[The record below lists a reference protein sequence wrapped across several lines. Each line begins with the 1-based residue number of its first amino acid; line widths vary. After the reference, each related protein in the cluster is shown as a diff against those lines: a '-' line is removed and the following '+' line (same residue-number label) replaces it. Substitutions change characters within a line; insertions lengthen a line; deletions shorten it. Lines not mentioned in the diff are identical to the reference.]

1 MYWSYTRGRVL
12 TLERLD
18 GIQLAD
24 IDPDSITMA
33 ERGQLAEV
41 VAEAWMTMVFR
52 HGFFHGDPHPAN
64 VLVMPEGDGIGLVDF
79 GAIGKLTDDDMSR
92 LTRLFLDA
100 VNENIDALP
109 RRLRDLGVRYPRERE
124 DEFVEELREL
134 FYRYYG
140 ASLVEIDPLQVIR
153 EAFGSSTRSTSSC
166 RRGSCCSTAWSR
178 HWLRRGRAHPDFNV
192 FEIARLYARELMLR
206 RFAPNRLATDAR
218 REAWQL
224 AGIVREMP
232 YQVHDLA
239 EELRDGQMEAWVQAQ
254 GPRRPARQARHPHQP
269 ARPLDRCHRRLAR
282 LVHPGRVRQGRA
294 GVPGGQHV
302 GVIGFAGAAALGI
315 WLFVGILRSGRV

>member
-1 MYWSYTRGRVL
+1 MPRVYWSYTRGRVL

-64 VLVMPEGDGIGLVDF
+64 VLVMPEGDEIGLVDF

-109 RRLRDLGVRYPRERE
+109 RRLRDLGVRYLRERE
-124 DEFVEELREL
+124 DEFVGGAARALQSLLRGE
-134 FYRYYG
+134 
-140 ASLVEIDPLQVIR
+140 S
-153 EAFGSSTRSTSSC
+153 
-166 RRGSCCSTAWSR
+166 
-178 HWLRRGRAHPDFNV
+178 GRD
-192 FEIARLYARELMLR
+192 
-206 RFAPNRLATDAR
+206 
-218 REAWQL
+218 
-224 AGIVREMP
+224 
-232 YQVHDLA
+232 
-239 EELRDGQMEAWVQAQ
+239 
-254 GPRRPARQARHPHQP
+254 RPA
-269 ARPLDRCHRRLAR
+269 
-282 LVHPGRVRQGRA
+282 
-294 GVPGGQHV
+294 
-302 GVIGFAGAAALGI
+302 
-315 WLFVGILRSGRV
+315 SGDP